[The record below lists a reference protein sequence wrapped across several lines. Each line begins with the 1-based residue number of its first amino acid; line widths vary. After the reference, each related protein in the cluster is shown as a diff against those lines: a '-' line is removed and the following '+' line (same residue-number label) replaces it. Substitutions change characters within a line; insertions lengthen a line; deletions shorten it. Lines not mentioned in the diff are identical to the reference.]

1 MVNLSVVHVLLFVV
15 LAFLLYHL
23 LGNCGC
29 TNGVVDGFSVG
40 GQICSDYKEKET
52 CDGPCLWNYLN
63 NTCSPKSVFC
73 NPNVKNPPQRC
84 PGDIECPD
92 CGYNKCEC
100 PKPPCILNPKTPG
113 YTEWAM
119 PNTCTCPENTEEVTI
134 TNSRNQK
141 VSRCKPKSQIDKCT
155 PQTCWD
161 ANGVGYPGFICP
173 ADVILDKKI
182 YKEDFCCNM
191 SRQSKNRSCREAWR
205 KK

>member
-1 MVNLSVVHVLLFVV
+1 
-15 LAFLLYHL
+15 
-23 LGNCGC
+23 
-29 TNGVVDGFSVG
+29 
-40 GQICSDYKEKET
+40 
-52 CDGPCLWNYLN
+52 
-63 NTCSPKSVFC
+63 
-73 NPNVKNPPQRC
+73 
-84 PGDIECPD
+84 
-92 CGYNKCEC
+92 
-100 PKPPCILNPKTPG
+100 
-113 YTEWAM
+113 
-119 PNTCTCPENTEEVTI
+119 NTEEVTI